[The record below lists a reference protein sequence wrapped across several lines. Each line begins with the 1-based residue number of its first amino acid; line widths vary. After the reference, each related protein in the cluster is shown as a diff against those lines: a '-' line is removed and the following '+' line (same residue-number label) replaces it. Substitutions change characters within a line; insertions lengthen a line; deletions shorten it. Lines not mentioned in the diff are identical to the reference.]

1 MQGRSD
7 CSRSNRREPYFVVA
21 AQELQARESDW
32 ERTLVDLLLRD
43 GTDDTS
49 PPQMGCY
56 PPGWAGV
63 VRGVYPPA
71 TMRTKLLRLSSF
83 SSEPCVGTAETDM
96 TSHRY
101 EPGRS
106 VCRTPR

>member
-1 MQGRSD
+1 
-7 CSRSNRREPYFVVA
+7 
-21 AQELQARESDW
+21 
-32 ERTLVDLLLRD
+32 
-43 GTDDTS
+43 
-49 PPQMGCY
+49 MGCY

-101 EPGRS
+101 EPTHGSEEKLLKRS
-106 VCRTPR
+106 SFVLIVAGG